1 MHGTLSTEDNDG
13 ASEKKLGHKE
23 DSCDDFCHNRPVSGN
38 GFGFFGD
45 GLVT

>member
-13 ASEKKLGHKE
+13 ASGKKLGHRE
-23 DSCDDFCHNRPVSGN
+23 DSCDEFWHNGLVSEN

>member
-23 DSCDDFCHNRPVSGN
+23 DSWDEIWHNRPVSGN
-38 GFGFFGD
+38 GFGIFGD